1 MLQDRQ
7 TTKQG
12 GEWHLR
18 NWTSKFLD
26 FKLCVFLLLSYFS
39 VCPYPTN
46 KGNLFLHLYHIFF
59 SLHCEIHYKSNTKS
73 EKKKI
78 LISLRISRPDI
89 FTWLLKHGSPY
100 GSQEMGTFL
109 YATVLV
115 NNVVSQKFFKIKK
128 KKMVSNIS

>member
-7 TTKQG
+7 TTKQE

-26 FKLCVFLLLSYFS
+26 FNYFS

-46 KGNLFLHLYHIFF
+46 KGNLFFHLYHIFF

-73 EKKKI
+73 EKKI
-78 LISLRISRPDI
+78 LISLRISRLDI
-89 FTWLLKHGSPY
+89 FTWLLKHRSPY

-115 NNVVSQKFFKIKK
+115 NTAVSQKFFKIKK
-128 KKMVSNIS
+128 